1 MGDLRKRARMLSVEQ
16 PVSNSSVWMHHP
28 DLGRAPQVAL
38 PEGYRMRPYAAGDVA
53 TWVRVQQAA
62 ERLVPVTAETFAR
75 FMPGDEA
82 HLARRVLFLV
92 DPAGAAIGT
101 ITAWNDDQ
109 LTGRDIGLL
118 HWVAIIPAAQG
129 RSLSKPM
136 LSRALAVL
144 QAHGYTEA
152 YLETGSARIPALN
165 LYLGFGFVP
174 YVRAEADRAAW
185 QAVAPHLKTPI
196 RV

>member
-1 MGDLRKRARMLSVEQ
+1 MNDSI
-16 PVSNSSVWMHHP
+16 PNISVWMHHP
-28 DLGRAPQVAL
+28 DLGRAPRVPL
-38 PEGYRMRPYAAGDVA
+38 PEGYRVRPYAAGDVA

-62 ERLVPVTAETFAR
+62 ERFVPVTAETFAR

-92 DPAGAAIGT
+92 DPDGVDIGT
-101 ITAWNDDQ
+101 ITAWNDDG
-109 LTGRDIGLL
+109 LTGRDSGLL
-118 HWVAIIPAAQG
+118 HWVAIVPAAQG
-129 RSLSKPM
+129 RGLAKPM

-144 QAHGYTEA
+144 QAHGYGEA
-152 YLETGSARIPALN
+152 YLETGSARVPALN

-185 QAVAPHLKTPI
+185 RAVAPRLKARI
-196 RV
+196 HV